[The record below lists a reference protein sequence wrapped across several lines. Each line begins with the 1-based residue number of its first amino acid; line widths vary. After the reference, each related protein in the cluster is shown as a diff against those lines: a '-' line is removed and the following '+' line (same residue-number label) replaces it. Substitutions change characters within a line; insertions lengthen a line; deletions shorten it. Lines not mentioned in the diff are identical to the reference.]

1 MSVVGRGR
9 GKTSDQKEPLEFH
22 SPLLGFAGSHH
33 YGNSSFYFFFSNKST
48 EQHPASSPIELSC
61 GRRRKKILSFF
72 RPYTFSHTLGRERKK
87 RVSKNARLAMSA
99 FR

>member
-1 MSVVGRGR
+1 MVWISAKGRGR
-9 GKTSDQKEPLEFH
+9 GKTSEQKEPLEFH
-22 SPLLGFAGSHH
+22 SPLLRFVGSHH

-72 RPYTFSHTLGRERKK
+72 RPYTFSHTLGRERLLNITKYPL
-87 RVSKNARLAMSA
+87 RL
-99 FR
+99 